1 MVCPVLRLQQDSSAL
16 QALQAVPLAFLYI
29 QHNPTGYHIDGGGEV
44 AVVIVEVFLEM
55 AADADAGLAGAEVAV
70 DGHRGAGFD
79 GVEHALGVVLGAVA
93 EVEVAAQAGRGLG
106 LGGQGV

>member
-1 MVCPVLRLQQDSSAL
+1 M
-16 QALQAVPLAFLYI
+16 PLAFLYI
-29 QHNPTGYHIDGGGEV
+29 QHNPTGYHIDGVGEV
-44 AVVIVEVFLEM
+44 AVVVVEVFLEM

-70 DGHRGAGFD
+70 DGHHGAGLE

-93 EVEVAAQAGRGLG
+93 EVEVAAQAGRGLC